1 MAAVLVLVFVALAA
15 VLDLLGLT
23 EVVPAVSRTAL
34 FVVPV
39 IFLVSLVVGLS
50 TRKQV

>member
-1 MAAVLVLVFVALAA
+1 MAAVVVLVFVAMAA

-23 EVVPAVSRTAL
+23 QVVPAVSRTAL

-39 IFLVSLVVGLS
+39 VFLVSLAVGLS
-50 TRKQV
+50 TRKHV